1 MNNVKS
7 VMNYFDGNF
16 LFNLYLKNIIG
27 NTNDESYMYEDNL
40 LNDINKN
47 AVIMGCICN
56 IMTSIKDG
64 LNDKTNNFNKYFSE
78 IVNKELSDNI
88 LMIASKNKDGY
99 VIDDYTLE
107 VTLEAPTTYFPQLL
121 AFPTYAPLR
130 EVIVSADP
138 EGWATE
144 PETYVSNGAF
154 KLVQWD
160 MKDQLVFEKNEE
172 YWNAKEI
179 KIPGVVWKLVTD
191 ENTAYASLKSGEFD
205 AVHTVPVAEI
215 ANGQ

>member
-64 LNDKTNNFNKYFSE
+64 LNDKTNNFKIE
-78 IVNKELSDNI
+78 KEQRYINTPKKLSQ
-88 LMIASKNKDGY
+88 AKKNQKG
-99 VIDDYTLE
+99 
-107 VTLEAPTTYFPQLL
+107 
-121 AFPTYAPLR
+121 
-130 EVIVSADP
+130 
-138 EGWATE
+138 
-144 PETYVSNGAF
+144 
-154 KLVQWD
+154 
-160 MKDQLVFEKNEE
+160 
-172 YWNAKEI
+172 
-179 KIPGVVWKLVTD
+179 
-191 ENTAYASLKSGEFD
+191 
-205 AVHTVPVAEI
+205 
-215 ANGQ
+215 